1 MFRHINISIIYVTYL
16 LFLVDLEQLCN
27 LHFIRYVKAKYNGLM
42 ETVIVEVS
50 GNQIKCLYRYRT
62 LISFRQE
69 HMIVGI

>member
-1 MFRHINISIIYVTYL
+1 
-16 LFLVDLEQLCN
+16 
-27 LHFIRYVKAKYNGLM
+27 M

>member
-1 MFRHINISIIYVTYL
+1 MFRHINISNIYVTYL

-27 LHFIRYVKAKYNGLM
+27 LRFIRYVKVDM